1 MENKIEQIFKNLES
15 WRKLPK
21 YQLERR
27 LDIFFS
33 IYLKEIVEVF
43 YKEILKEE
51 IQLSEVIIPEFP
63 LKKDGSNNSTNVDY
77 VMFCKKKTKVILT
90 ELKTDVSS
98 VNDKQIEYLKK
109 SKDIGW
115 NNLHNGIK
123 EIYKHLQ
130 KGKYPKS
137 LIKYKN
143 FFESYKDILI
153 DNHEM
158 ELDVIY
164 IQPSSE
170 KILIPKKYLK
180 ENDSIKE
187 FHSIGFDFI
196 IKNILEK
203 ENDIISQSFS
213 KILKEI
219 IAN

>member
-1 MENKIEQIFKNLES
+1 
-15 WRKLPK
+15 
-21 YQLERR
+21 
-27 LDIFFS
+27 
-33 IYLKEIVEVF
+33 
-43 YKEILKEE
+43 
-51 IQLSEVIIPEFP
+51 
-63 LKKDGSNNSTNVDY
+63 
-77 VMFCKKKTKVILT
+77 
-90 ELKTDVSS
+90 
-98 VNDKQIEYLKK
+98 
-109 SKDIGW
+109 
-115 NNLHNGIK
+115 
-123 EIYKHLQ
+123 
-130 KGKYPKS
+130 
-137 LIKYKN
+137 
-143 FFESYKDILI
+143 
-153 DNHEM
+153 M